1 MPRSNEA
8 HVPQLLSPCAATIE
22 SRALQQ
28 ESSPQLF
35 STRES
40 PSSKQQRPSAAK
52 IHKYPK
58 DYFYKKQGGG
68 KYGQSPT
75 LPVFILSMLS

>member
-8 HVPQLLSPCAATIE
+8 HVPQLLSPRAATIE
-22 SRALQQ
+22 ARALQQ
-28 ESSPQLF
+28 ESSPPLF

-40 PSSKQQRPSAAK
+40 PSSKQQRPGAAK

-58 DYFYKKQGGG
+58 DYFYKKPLQEENMDSHQPFLFSS
-68 KYGQSPT
+68 YPC
-75 LPVFILSMLS
+75 